1 MQTTDTLEIIFSM
14 EKKNL
19 GKISSVCKK
28 WKQLSGD
35 FLKKEKDNFIKTN
48 SESVQ
53 ENLLEEFEHEVF
65 DSCSLFTQEE
75 YSPEWRNNINW
86 EQSWYDYRANWFF
99 YDDYIRKLNQQY

>member
-19 GKISSVCKK
+19 GTISSVCKE
-28 WKQLSGD
+28 WKQLSSD
-35 FLKKEKDNFIKTN
+35 FLKKEKDNFIKTK
-48 SESVQ
+48 SESIKA
-53 ENLLEEFEHEVF
+53 NLLEEFDHEVF

-75 YSPEWRNNINW
+75 YSSEWRNNINW
-86 EQSWYDYRANWFF
+86 EEAWYDYRANWFF